1 MALWCTV
8 KQRLQKILAQR
19 GVASRRAAESMML
32 DGRVTVN
39 GAVISVLGTQ
49 ADPDTDDIRV
59 DGLPIPPPQ
68 KARVLMLH
76 KPPGYVSTC
85 KTGRETGKSVLELV
99 PADRRY
105 FPVGRLDRDSSGLLL
120 LTDDGDLAHR
130 LMHPRHKV
138 EKTYEVESDAPLPAD
153 AAAQLAAGIHL
164 EEGIARA
171 LAVAALGNNVYR
183 VILGQGRKRQIRRMF
198 QALGVRVIR
207 LHRVQIGTLPLGD
220 LPAGRWREL
229 SAREIEYL
237 LTSDPSRSVR

>member
-1 MALWCTV
+1 M
-8 KQRLQKILAQR
+8 I
-19 GVASRRAAESMML
+19 L

-39 GAVISVLGTQ
+39 AAVISTLGAQ
-49 ADPDTDDIRV
+49 ADPDADDIRV
-59 DGLPIPPPQ
+59 DGLPVPPA
-68 KARVLMLH
+68 KRTRVLMLH

-85 KTGRETGKSVLELV
+85 KTGLETGKSVLELI

-138 EKTYEVESDAPLPAD
+138 EKTYEVESDGPLPAD
-153 AAAQLAAGIHL
+153 GAEQLAAGIRL
-164 EEGIARA
+164 EEGIACA
-171 LAVAALGNNVYR
+171 LAVAALGKNVYR

-207 LHRVQIGTLPLGD
+207 LHRVQVGALRLGD
-220 LPAGRWREL
+220 LPPGRWREL
-229 SAREIEYL
+229 SAPEIEDL

>member
-1 MALWCTV
+1 V

-19 GVASRRAAESMML
+19 GVASRRAAERMML

-39 GAVISVLGTQ
+39 GAVISLLGAQ

-59 DGLPIPPPQ
+59 DGRPIPPPQ
-68 KARVLMLH
+68 RARVLMLH

-85 KTGRETGKSVLELV
+85 KTGRESGKSVLELV

-120 LTDDGDLAHR
+120 LTDDGDFAHR

-138 EKTYEVESDAPLPAD
+138 PKTYEVECDAPLPAGGMQ
-153 AAAQLAAGIHL
+153 QLSSGLSL
-164 EEGIARA
+164 EDGVARA
-171 LAVAALGNNVYR
+171 LAVSAVGDGAYR
-183 VILGQGRKRQIRRMF
+183 VILGQGRKRQVRRMF
-198 QALGVRVIR
+198 QALGVRVLR
-207 LHRVQIGTLPLGD
+207 LHRVQIGALPLGQ

-229 SAREIEYL
+229 TADEIEDL
-237 LTSDPSRSVR
+237 LTWDASRSVG

>member
-1 MALWCTV
+1 V

-19 GVASRRAAESMML
+19 GVASRRAAERIML

-39 GAVISVLGTQ
+39 GAVISLLGTP

-59 DGLPIPPPQ
+59 DGRPIPPPQ

-76 KPPGYVSTC
+76 KPEGYLSTC
-85 KTGRETGKSVLELV
+85 RPGRETGKGVLELV

-120 LTDDGDLAHR
+120 LTDDGDFAHR

-138 EKTYEVESDAPLPAD
+138 PKTYEVECDAPLPAGGMQ
-153 AAAQLAAGIHL
+153 QLRSGLSL
-164 EEGIARA
+164 EDGVARA
-171 LAVAALGNNVYR
+171 LAVSAVGHGAYR

-198 QALGVRVIR
+198 QALGVRVLR
-207 LHRVQIGTLPLGD
+207 LHRVQIGALPLGQ

-229 SAREIEYL
+229 TAEEIEDL
-237 LTSDPSRSVR
+237 LTWDASRSVG